1 METGGTAINSC
12 VKLHVI
18 LTEIK
23 LNSKKLHRRKKWCV
37 CPICEFVWFV
47 WLWKWW
53 CLCWLRKVGGW
64 VKGMVFLLV

>member
-23 LNSKKLHRRKKWCV
+23 LKSKKLHRRKKWCV
-37 CPICEFVWFV
+37 CQIWEFVSFV
-47 WLWKWW
+47 WL
-53 CLCWLRKVGGW
+53 
-64 VKGMVFLLV
+64 

>member
-23 LNSKKLHRRKKWCV
+23 LKSKKLHRRKKRCV
-37 CPICEFVWFV
+37 CQICEFVSFV
-47 WLWKWW
+47 WL
-53 CLCWLRKVGGW
+53 
-64 VKGMVFLLV
+64 